1 MSIET
6 KIDELIAALDRNTA
20 ALLGGASNAPDVKP
34 PKAEKATKPA
44 KEASAAPKGPTVEEL
59 KEKVKGTLTRMIEA
73 GLREQASEFLGAA
86 GAKSATSLAEKG
98 EAAVNEFVAKC
109 EAAELES

>member
-20 ALLGGASNAPDVKP
+20 ALTGAAAPEAKP
-34 PKAEKATKPA
+34 AKAEKAPKAEKV
-44 KEASAAPKGPTVEEL
+44 KEVPKGPTVDEL
-59 KEKVKGTLTRMIEA
+59 KEKVKGALTRMIEA

-98 EAAVNEFVAKC
+98 EAAVKEFVAKC

>member
-1 MSIET
+1 MSIEA

-20 ALLGGASNAPDVKP
+20 ALTGAPSKAEDKP
-34 PKAEKATKPA
+34 AKAEKAPKAEKVKDV
-44 KEASAAPKGPTVEEL
+44 PKGPTVDEL
-59 KEKVKGTLTRMIEA
+59 KEKVKGALTRMIES